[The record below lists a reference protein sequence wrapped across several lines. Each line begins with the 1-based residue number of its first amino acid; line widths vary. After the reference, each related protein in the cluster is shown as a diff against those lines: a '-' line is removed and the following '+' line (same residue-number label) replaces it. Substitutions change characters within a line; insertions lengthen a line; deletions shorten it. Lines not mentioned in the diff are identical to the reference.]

1 MFSKNKSYT
10 TESIMWLNGS
20 PLSFMSDLNSVWLLQ
35 VQYYCGHRTV
45 STPCENMFL
54 FFATSI
60 IMLCL
65 LSHKVDCKRACGGL
79 QIVSKYKGV
88 RQPQP
93 AGLSVPVLTCHV

>member
-10 TESIMWLNGS
+10 TESITWLNGS

-45 STPCENMFL
+45 STPCENTFF
-54 FFATSI
+54 FFATGI

-65 LSHKVDCKRACGGL
+65 LSHMVSCKRACGGL
-79 QIVSKYKGV
+79 QNSFQVRTRGSDNRSPQGFLCVS
-88 RQPQP
+88 
-93 AGLSVPVLTCHV
+93 